1 MIKVKAHYFKSREG
15 GVKLGPVP
23 IDIES
28 GRAEQLLNVVA
39 EGLVL
44 GEVQ

>member
-23 IDIES
+23 TKFES
-28 GRAEQLLNVVA
+28 GRAVLISNTGS
-39 EGLVL
+39 EGLNL
-44 GEVQ
+44 GEVL